1 MKNIVPYKRTRRFRN
16 CLAEFKGGKNYNHY
30 IKSRFSIIFFGIS
43 TYRNLKARHFFQIE
57 NDVFQTTDGK
67 LIPERQNV
75 NLDYKARSLECVN
88 ELNDRRSKPRTPR
101 YWYPRKIK
109 CEDYK
114 VQ

>member
-1 MKNIVPYKRTRRFRN
+1 M
-16 CLAEFKGGKNYNHY
+16 
-30 IKSRFSIIFFGIS
+30 
-43 TYRNLKARHFFQIE
+43 
-57 NDVFQTTDGK
+57 FQTTDGK

-75 NLDYKARSLECVN
+75 NLDYKERSLECRN
-88 ELNDRRSKPRTPR
+88 ELQGNYRSKPKKPR

>member
-1 MKNIVPYKRTRRFRN
+1 M
-16 CLAEFKGGKNYNHY
+16 
-30 IKSRFSIIFFGIS
+30 
-43 TYRNLKARHFFQIE
+43 
-57 NDVFQTTDGK
+57 FQTTDGK

-75 NLDYKARSLECVN
+75 NLDYKERSLECRN
-88 ELNDRRSKPRTPR
+88 ELQNYRSKPKKPR

>member
-1 MKNIVPYKRTRRFRN
+1 MCHTKELEDSETVLRNSKEVEITIVTLNLGFPSY
-16 CLAEFKGGKNYNHY
+16 E
-30 IKSRFSIIFFGIS
+30 IFFGIS